1 MDRDSHRH
9 ISEGLFTCKD
19 ETYLEMLQEK
29 ELYSTWVSFQKKN
42 VQQCSVNLVSYT
54 TSIII
59 NNHWH
64 YYLLEIMGCPYE
76 I

>member
-1 MDRDSHRH
+1 MDRDGHRH

-19 ETYLEMLQEK
+19 ETDLETLQEK
-29 ELYSTWVSFQKKN
+29 ELYSTRVSFQNKN

-59 NNHWH
+59 NTHWH
-64 YYLLEIMGCPYE
+64 YYLLEIMGCPNE